1 MKNILVLSVLGVALS
16 QLTGCAALVVGGA
29 ATGAA
34 VSVDRRSAST
44 VIGDQEIELRA
55 FKRLREGFPN
65 DTIDVSATSYNRQV
79 LLTGQVP
86 DQAARGKIETIVRPI
101 PDVRTVFNET
111 VISPQISLTSKGTDA
126 SLAAMDRSLKEQLL
140 DKSSAVKTVA
150 PTKRTWCG
158 GLLADFPGVVNAS
171 FGNSASGNRDTM
183 TTPPPLVRSPG
194 AFTTFH
200 GVSPPTIAVN
210 HA

>member
-16 QLTGCAALVVGGA
+16 QLTGCAALVVVGA

-55 FKRLREGFPN
+55 FKRLRENFPN
-65 DTIDVSATSYNRQV
+65 DTIDVSTTSFNRQV

-86 DQAARGKIETIVRPI
+86 DQTTRGKVEAIVRPI

-111 VISPQISLTSKGTDA
+111 VISPKISLTAEGTDA
-126 SLAAMDRSLKEQLL
+126 SLTAQVKARMIQ
-140 DKSSAVKTVA
+140 DKRVPSIHVKVVSEM
-150 PTKRTWCG
+150 
-158 GLLADFPGVVNAS
+158 GVVYLMGLVTHAEAS
-171 FGNSASGNRDTM
+171 AAAEVASLT
-183 TTPPPLVRSPG
+183 S
-194 AFTTFH
+194 
-200 GVSPPTIAVN
+200 GVTRVVKLFEYID
-210 HA
+210 

>member
-86 DQAARGKIETIVRPI
+86 DQAARGKVETIVRPI

-126 SLAAMDRSLKEQLL
+126 SITAQIKARMLQ
-140 DKSSAVKTVA
+140 DKRVPSIHVKVVTEMGVVYLM
-150 PTKRTWCG
+150 
-158 GLLADFPGVVNAS
+158 GLLTHAE
-171 FGNSASGNRDTM
+171 ASGAAEVASLT
-183 TTPPPLVRSPG
+183 S
-194 AFTTFH
+194 
-200 GVSPPTIAVN
+200 GVTRVVKLFEYID
-210 HA
+210 

>member
-55 FKRLREGFPN
+55 FKRLRENFPN
-65 DTIDVSATSYNRQV
+65 DTIDVSTTSFNRQV

-86 DQAARGKIETIVRPI
+86 DQTTRGKVEAIVRPI

-111 VISPQISLTSKGTDA
+111 VISPKISLTAEGTDA
-126 SLAAMDRSLKEQLL
+126 SLTAQVKARMIQ
-140 DKSSAVKTVA
+140 DKRVPSIHVKVVSEM
-150 PTKRTWCG
+150 
-158 GLLADFPGVVNAS
+158 GVVYLMGLVTHAEAS
-171 FGNSASGNRDTM
+171 AAAEVASLT
-183 TTPPPLVRSPG
+183 S
-194 AFTTFH
+194 
-200 GVSPPTIAVN
+200 GVTRVVKLFEYID
-210 HA
+210 